1 MDQTMGTHLHLGRE
15 ALVIDEDPE
24 HLDSVSRVVQAIG
37 YSIQATSTNSYEE
50 GIRQLA
56 SGSFDVIVVGQGGPD
71 FKGRCVLEGA
81 SEFDRRLPVIVVAR
95 DVDMA
100 CDMEAMQ
107 LGALD
112 YIAGPFGS
120 TEVARVVKN
129 YATRSKGNAA
139 AQNQSPG
146 AA

>member
-1 MDQTMGTHLHLGRE
+1 MDQTMGTHLSLGRE
-15 ALVIDEDPE
+15 VLVIDEDPE

-37 YSIQATSTNSYEE
+37 YSIQVTNSYEE

-100 CDMEAMQ
+100 CYMEAMQ
-107 LGALD
+107 LGAVD

-120 TEVARVVKN
+120 TELVRVVRN
-129 YATRSKGNAA
+129 HAMRGKGNAA
-139 AQNQSPG
+139 AQNQTPG